1 MVFTVI
7 TGGITVTGDLDIF
20 LGLTE
25 VPNSIDAIG
34 SWLGIVLASPYPVL
48 PPTFFIV
55 EVVAEFEIISFT
67 DDVYSS

>member
-34 SWLGIVLASPYPVL
+34 SWLGIALASPYPVL
-48 PPTFFIV
+48 PPHFFMV

>member
-1 MVFTVI
+1 VLKGVMVFTVI

-34 SWLGIVLASPYPVL
+34 SWG
-48 PPTFFIV
+48 
-55 EVVAEFEIISFT
+55 
-67 DDVYSS
+67 VY